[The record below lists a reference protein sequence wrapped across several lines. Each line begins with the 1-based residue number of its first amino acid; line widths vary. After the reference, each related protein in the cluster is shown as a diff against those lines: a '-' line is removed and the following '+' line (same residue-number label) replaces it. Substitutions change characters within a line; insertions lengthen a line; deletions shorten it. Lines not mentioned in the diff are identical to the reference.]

1 MLLRCQ
7 EHRLPEATPI
17 RPAYAEKFRC
27 IGPACEDICC
37 QGWSVPIDQAA
48 YEKYQQ
54 LPASPL
60 RTLIDANILR
70 MPESGATSAEDV
82 KPGIFAK
89 IRMDSSN
96 QCPMLTE
103 ERLCRIQVELGEAL
117 LSYSCATYPRVV
129 HSVGGMEEKPLTLS
143 CPEAARLVLMSP
155 DLLSPDP
162 PSHDLPNADPATRM
176 EKAGVE
182 ATSGEDEG
190 TLPPHFWAIRDY
202 DL

>member
-48 YEKYQQ
+48 YEKYQN
-54 LPASPL
+54 LPPSSL

-70 MPESGATSAEDV
+70 TPEGGATSAADAVGAEGP
-82 KPGIFAK
+82 KTGIFAK
-89 IRMDSSN
+89 IQMDSSN

-103 ERLCRIQVELGEAL
+103 ERLCRIQVELGEEL
-117 LSYSCATYPRVV
+117 LSHSCATYPRVV
-129 HSVGGMEEKPLTLS
+129 HS
-143 CPEAARLVLMSP
+143 
-155 DLLSPDP
+155 
-162 PSHDLPNADPATRM
+162 
-176 EKAGVE
+176 
-182 ATSGEDEG
+182 
-190 TLPPHFWAIRDY
+190 
-202 DL
+202 